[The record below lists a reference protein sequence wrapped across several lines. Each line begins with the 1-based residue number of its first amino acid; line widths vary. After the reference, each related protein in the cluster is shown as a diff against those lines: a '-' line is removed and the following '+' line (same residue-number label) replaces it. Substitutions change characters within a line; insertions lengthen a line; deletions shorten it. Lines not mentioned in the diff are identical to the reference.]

1 MSRIGEKAIR
11 LPDGVAVTVS
21 DTTVTVKGGSGE
33 LTYLLPQGISAL
45 VGDGSVRVSRLS
57 DVKSV
62 RQLHGTTRSRIANMV
77 VGVSRGFEK
86 RLEIHGVGYR
96 AQVQGK
102 QLSLGLGKSHPVVYQ
117 IPDGVDVSVEANTKI
132 TVRGIDKQTVGAVAA
147 KIRSF
152 CPPEPYKGKGIRYQ
166 SEHVR
171 RKAGKTVA
179 S

>member
-1 MSRIGEKAIR
+1 MSRIGEKAIH

-33 LTYLLPQGISAL
+33 LTFSLPQGVSAL
-45 VGDGSVRVSRLS
+45 VGDNSVSVSRLS

-62 RQLHGTTRSRIANMV
+62 RQLHGTVRSRIANMV

-86 RLEIHGVGYR
+86 RLEIQGVGYR
-96 AQVQGK
+96 AQIQGK
-102 QLSLGLGKSHPVVYQ
+102 QLNLSLGKSHPVVYQ
-117 IPDGVDVSVEANTKI
+117 IPDGVDVSVETNTKV
-132 TVRGIDKQTVGAVAA
+132 TVRGIDKETVGAVAA

-152 CPPEPYKGKGIRYQ
+152 YPPEPYKGKGIRYQ
-166 SEHVR
+166 GEHVR

-179 S
+179 T